1 MDASLPHSIKGPGY
15 AVTAAV
21 YKDAALSKVPSQ
33 KVLLQPVTSE
43 DKKTQERKETKPEM
57 NFYTGGIPPL
67 NSRRQRG
74 AGFLSTLKRFLVP
87 IAKTVLPQVVGAV
100 GDVLGG
106 KSALDTLKSRGRAAG
121 AGAMHS
127 VADTL
132 SPNAPPPPPPPP
144 KRKYKRNAAS
154 PQKRIRK
161 KAKQTSWS

>member
-15 AVTAAV
+15 GVTAAV
-21 YKDAALSKVPSQ
+21 YKDATLSKVPSQ

-43 DKKTQERKETKPEM
+43 DKKTTPQERKETKPEM

-132 SPNAPPPPPPPP
+132 SPNAPPP

-161 KAKQTSWS
+161 KTKQTSWS